1 MIIKKSFCSS
11 RKLGGGEMDFEH
23 NLRLGMTVEQL
34 EEVVRRANL
43 DEDQRLELAKLET
56 AERSETAKLRWLDEI
71 REKYETFTELQEEE
85 KQKIVDQIAEKEMLM
100 NASPELINA
109 VSNIKTLEAQLADAE
124 WQNKRLT
131 ALVSQLELKI
141 RDLTKK

>member
-1 MIIKKSFCSS
+1 
-11 RKLGGGEMDFEH
+11 MDFEH
-23 NLRLGMTVEQL
+23 NMRIGMTVEQL
-34 EEVVRRANL
+34 EEVVRQANI
-43 DEDQRLELAKLET
+43 DEDQRLELAKF
-56 AERSETAKLRWLDEI
+56 ETAKTGETAKQRWLDEV

-85 KQKIVDQIAEKEMLM
+85 EQKIIDQMAEKEMLI

-109 VSNIKTLEAQLADAE
+109 VSNIKILESQLADAE

>member
-1 MIIKKSFCSS
+1 
-11 RKLGGGEMDFEH
+11 MDFEH

-34 EEVVRRANL
+34 EEVGRRANL

>member
-1 MIIKKSFCSS
+1 
-11 RKLGGGEMDFEH
+11 MDFEH

>member
-1 MIIKKSFCSS
+1 
-11 RKLGGGEMDFEH
+11 MDFEH
-23 NLRLGMTVEQL
+23 NLRTGMTVEQL
-34 EEVVRRANL
+34 EEVVRRSNL

-56 AERSETAKLRWLDEI
+56 AERSETDKLRWLDDI

-100 NASPELINA
+100 NASPELKSA
-109 VSNIKTLEAQLADAE
+109 VSNIKILEAQLADAQ

>member
-1 MIIKKSFCSS
+1 
-11 RKLGGGEMDFEH
+11 MDFEH

-43 DEDQRLELAKLET
+43 DEDQRLELEKLEN
-56 AERSETAKLRWLDEI
+56 AERSQTAKLRWLDGI

-85 KQKIVDQIAEKEMLM
+85 KQKIVDQIAEKKMLM
-100 NASPELINA
+100 NASPELKNA
-109 VSNIKTLEAQLADAE
+109 VSNIKILEAQLADAE

>member
-1 MIIKKSFCSS
+1 
-11 RKLGGGEMDFEH
+11 MDFEH

-109 VSNIKTLEAQLADAE
+109 VSNIKILEAQLADAE

>member
-1 MIIKKSFCSS
+1 
-11 RKLGGGEMDFEH
+11 MDFEH

-34 EEVVRRANL
+34 EEVVHRANL